1 MMPDVHLGAV
11 EHVLEWADVESQIGM
26 GEVTDERVQH
36 TVPEHDNAAE
46 TEECRG
52 DIKQASIEHDF
63 SPVKSPVPNPVHF
76 LDAVMHLV
84 ESPQERYSMKCVVN
98 EPLRKVESYE
108 KHEELKPYR
117 LAAHGAHVKRL
128 AQMRKIEASI
138 ERGDCA
144 YGD

>member
-1 MMPDVHLGAV
+1 MVPDVHLGAV
-11 EHVLEWADVESQIGM
+11 EQVFERADVESQIGM

-36 TVPEHDNAAE
+36 TVPEHDNAE

-108 KHEELKPYR
+108 KHEELKPYP
-117 LAAHGAHVKRL
+117 LAAHGAHVEGL

-138 ERGDCA
+138 ECGHCA